1 MDFRSKLD
9 NPGQFVTL
17 YGTTPPRADAPEERV
32 IRAAA
37 RLAERLAALPVDGLV
52 VYDVQDED
60 GRTTV
65 PRPFPYL
72 PTTDP
77 RAYARNLYGLLGKPM
92 ITYKCVADMT
102 EASWGPWL
110 AEARQEYGVRY
121 LSLVGLP
128 TARGRVSSLPL
139 PRAIRMAAADPA
151 GFTLGGVTI
160 AERHGQGRSESTR
173 MVRKAAYGCRF
184 FISQA
189 VYATAP
195 TIGLLGDYA
204 RECAALGIA
213 PRRTILTFAPCGR
226 PKTLDFIRWLGVA
239 IADETATAILADP
252 APLTRSIAIC
262 RDHLRRILD
271 QDYARTLPL
280 GLNIESVSIYK
291 DEIDASI
298 ELCHALHEVAA
309 EYGLVEETQG
319 A

>member
-1 MDFRSKLD
+1 MDLHSSLA

-32 IRAAA
+32 IRAAT
-37 RLAERLAALPVDGLV
+37 RLAERITPLPIDGLV

-60 GRTTV
+60 GRTSI

-77 RAYARNLYGLLGKPM
+77 RAYSHQLQGLLGKPM
-92 ITYKCVADMT
+92 ITYKCIADMT
-102 EASWGPWL
+102 AETWEPWL
-110 AEARQEYGVRY
+110 TETRQEYGVRY

-128 TARGRVSSLPL
+128 TSRGRVSALPL
-139 PRAIRMAAADPA
+139 SQALKMAASHPGD
-151 GFTLGGVTI
+151 FTLGGVTI
-160 AERHGQGRSESTR
+160 AERHGQGRSESAR
-173 MVRKAAYGCRF
+173 MRRKAGNGCDY
-184 FISQA
+184 FISQT

-195 TIGLLGDYA
+195 TISLLSDYA
-204 RECAALGIA
+204 HECVEAGVA
-213 PRRTILTFAPCGR
+213 PRRVILTFAPCGR

-239 IADETATAILADP
+239 ISDETATAILEDP

-271 QDYARTLPL
+271 QGYTQTLPL
-280 GLNIESVSIYK
+280 GLNIESVSIFK

-298 ELCHALHEVAA
+298 ELCRTLYEVVR
-309 EYGLVEETQG
+309 EYGLVTT
-319 A
+319 

>member
-1 MDFRSKLD
+1 MDFQGSLA
-9 NPGQFVTL
+9 NPGEFVTL

-32 IRAAA
+32 IRAATRLSA
-37 RLAERLAALPVDGLV
+37 RIAPLPIDGLV

-60 GRTTV
+60 GRTAV

-77 RAYARNLYGLLGKPM
+77 RAYSRRLHDLLGKPV
-92 ITYKCVADMT
+92 ITYKCIADMT
-102 EASWGPWL
+102 EETWAPWL
-110 AEARQEYGVRY
+110 AEAQQAYGVRY

-128 TARGRVSSLPL
+128 TARGRVSALPL
-139 PRAIRMAAADPA
+139 PQALKMAAQHPS

-160 AERHGQGRSESTR
+160 AERHGQGRSESAR
-173 MVRKAAYGCRF
+173 MLRKAANGCAY

-195 TIGLLGDYA
+195 TIGLLKDYA
-204 RECAALGIA
+204 RECAEAGVA
-213 PRRTILTFAPCGR
+213 PRRVILTFTPAGR

-239 IADETATAILADP
+239 ISDETATAILDDP

-280 GLNIESVSIYK
+280 GLNIESVSIFK

-298 ELCHALHEVAA
+298 ELCQTLYEVAR
-309 EYGLVEETQG
+309 EYGLVTTETG
-319 A
+319 H

>member
-1 MDFRSKLD
+1 MDFQGSLA
-9 NPGQFVTL
+9 NPGAFVTL

-32 IRAAA
+32 IRAAT
-37 RLAERLAALPVDGLV
+37 RLAARIAPLPIDGLV

-77 RAYARNLYGLLGKPM
+77 RAYSRRLHDLLGKPV
-92 ITYKCVADMT
+92 ITYKCIVDMT
-102 EASWGPWL
+102 EETWEPWL
-110 AEARQEYGVRY
+110 AEAQQEYGVRY

-139 PRAIRMAAADPA
+139 SQALKVAAQHPS

-160 AERHGQGRSESTR
+160 AERHGQGRSESAR
-173 MVRKAAYGCRF
+173 MLRKAANGCAY

-195 TIGLLGDYA
+195 TIGLLSDYA
-204 RECAALGIA
+204 RECAEAGVT
-213 PRRTILTFAPCGR
+213 PRRVILTFTPAGR
-226 PKTLDFIRWLGVA
+226 PKTLDFIRWLGVT
-239 IADETATAILADP
+239 ISDETATAILDDP

-271 QDYARTLPL
+271 QSYTQDLPL
-280 GLNIESVSIYK
+280 GLNIESVSIFK

-298 ELCHALHEVAA
+298 ELCQTLHEVAR
-309 EYGLVEETQG
+309 EYGLVTTESSD
-319 A
+319 